1 MAVIIFDEDHLL
13 ISAIITFAM
22 QLIFF
27 IIAATF
33 QFDKVTDF
41 AGGVNFII
49 IAILTLVLSETYEL
63 RQIMVTTFI
72 CLWGIRLSGF
82 LFYRILQIGRD
93 KRFDDRRS
101 NVIRFAVFWT
111 FQAIWVF
118 TVSLPVIFINSPRKV
133 SPDVNPP
140 PMTALDIA
148 GTVMFAVGF
157 LCEAISDIQKY
168 KFKGN
173 STTKDRWCDAGRIFV
188 YVKCY
193 TSPVVQ

>member
-1 MAVIIFDEDHLL
+1 MKRVENIGRDQYRYEALSVLQGQIAGTM
-13 ISAIITFAM
+13 SA
-22 QLIFF
+22 
-27 IIAATF
+27 
-33 QFDKVTDF
+33 
-41 AGGVNFII
+41 
-49 IAILTLVLSETYEL
+49 
-63 RQIMVTTFI
+63 
-72 CLWGIRLSGF
+72 
-82 LFYRILQIGRD
+82 RILQIGRD